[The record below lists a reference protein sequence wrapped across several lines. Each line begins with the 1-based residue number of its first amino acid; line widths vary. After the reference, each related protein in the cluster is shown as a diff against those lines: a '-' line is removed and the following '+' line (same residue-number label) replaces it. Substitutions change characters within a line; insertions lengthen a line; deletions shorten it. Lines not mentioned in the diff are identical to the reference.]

1 MAAITVALSSAG
13 SRCSD
18 PPLTTRWPTMLISFA
33 EEITRDAPV
42 HSVASSC
49 CVASSRDATF
59 TCCLD
64 LAPAALEIVICA
76 SAPDHSISPCQAGS
90 AGPAAGSDCAG
101 GAFAALKSY
110 SELFR
115 LLDPELSTRI
125 FIRPRLVPG
134 HRVRPLPILD
144 LRHIVAIL
152 VDVLFVLEQFVPQVL
167 LKMRADFLQSRD
179 AVDCVAGQMVTI
191 QVIQHGH
198 IERGGDGAFF
208 FVAVDVEAALVG
220 TS

>member
-1 MAAITVALSSAG
+1 MAAITVAPSSAG
-13 SRCSD
+13 SRCSG
-18 PPLTTRWPTMLISFA
+18 PPLTTRWPTTLISFA
-33 EEITRDAPV
+33 EEMTRVEPV

-64 LAPAALEIVICA
+64 LAPDTVEILICA

-101 GAFAALKSY
+101 GAFALKSY

-134 HRVRPLPILD
+134 HRVGPFPVFD
-144 LRHIVAIL
+144 FRHVVAVR
-152 VDVLFVLEQFVPQVL
+152 VDILFVLEQLIAQML
-167 LKMRADFLQSRD
+167 LKMRADFLQPRN
-179 AVDCVAGQMVTI
+179 AVDRVAGQMIAV

-208 FVAVDVEAALVG
+208 FVAVDVQAAVIG
-220 TS
+220 AF